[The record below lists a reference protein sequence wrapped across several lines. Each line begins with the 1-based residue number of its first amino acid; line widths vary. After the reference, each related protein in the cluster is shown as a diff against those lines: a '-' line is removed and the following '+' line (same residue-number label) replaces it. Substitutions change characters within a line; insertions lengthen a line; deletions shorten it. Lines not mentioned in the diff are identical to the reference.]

1 MSVRRLGV
9 ALALALAAGPAL
21 AGTAQPGPVF
31 HPRGDD
37 RPFSESVQA
46 GPVLY
51 LSGQIGEA
59 ADGSGVVPGGL
70 ESETRRIMERMGAV
84 LKARGLGYGDVF
96 KCTVMLAD
104 MREWPR
110 FNAIYAEYF
119 TPGRYPAR
127 SAMGVSGLALGA
139 RVELECMAWAG
150 GRARSGRGQ
159 R

>member
-1 MSVRRLGV
+1 MSARRLG
-9 ALALALAAGPAL
+9 AGLALALAAGPAL
-21 AGTAQPGPVF
+21 AGTAQPMF

-70 ESETRRIMERMGAV
+70 EPETRRIMERMGAA

-119 TPGRYPAR
+119 KPGRYPAR
-127 SAMGVSGLALGA
+127 SAMGVNGLALGA

-150 GRARSGRGQ
+150 GRGQPGRVQ

>member
-1 MSVRRLGV
+1 MSVRGLCAV
-9 ALALALAAGPAL
+9 LALGLGLAGPAL
-21 AGTAQPGPVF
+21 AGPDSGGPVF

-51 LSGQIGEA
+51 LSGMIGEA
-59 ADGSGVVPGGL
+59 ADGPGVVPGGL
-70 ESETRRIMERMGAV
+70 EPETHRIMERMGQT
-84 LKARGLGYGDVF
+84 LKARGLGFDDVF

-104 MREWPR
+104 MREWQR
-110 FNAIYAEYF
+110 FNAIYAAYF
-119 TPGRYPAR
+119 KPGRLPAR

-150 GRARSGRGQ
+150 GRAKRGR